1 MRSVFLRYIST
12 FSLHWWPWLKIGFY
26 GSYFLF
32 FQISNDAGSSTARF
46 LVNILIFVVAIGII
60 EICQYT
66 LQLLFRRRRYK
77 KAILVLGG
85 SYSALAIIGYYSI
98 HGSDNSVSAVLWD
111 RQFEASWSTFL
122 GSFNRFYWTFFKYG
136 LILFLLKQILL
147 LIRLRAPK
155 DQTIVP
161 SLTEINAVLSE
172 SPYHPAMAMEI
183 EEQKD
188 FPDNDDKLPIKV
200 GTVTHMLDVRNIVYL
215 EVQDEMTTIYQ
226 VDGSS
231 LEVKIPLSRFCE
243 RLPKDRFVRIH
254 DSRVI
259 ALPYIA
265 REVGGQV
272 YMSFY
277 EDRPL
282 KISTSETYPEYKRW
296 KEYKRLK

>member
-1 MRSVFLRYIST
+1 
-12 FSLHWWPWLKIGFY
+12 
-26 GSYFLF
+26 
-32 FQISNDAGSSTARF
+32 
-46 LVNILIFVVAIGII
+46 
-60 EICQYT
+60 
-66 LQLLFRRRRYK
+66 
-77 KAILVLGG
+77 
-85 SYSALAIIGYYSI
+85 
-98 HGSDNSVSAVLWD
+98 
-111 RQFEASWSTFL
+111 
-122 GSFNRFYWTFFKYG
+122 
-136 LILFLLKQILL
+136 
-147 LIRLRAPK
+147 
-155 DQTIVP
+155 
-161 SLTEINAVLSE
+161 
-172 SPYHPAMAMEI
+172 YHPAMAMEI

-282 KISTSETYPEYKRW
+282 KIST
-296 KEYKRLK
+296 